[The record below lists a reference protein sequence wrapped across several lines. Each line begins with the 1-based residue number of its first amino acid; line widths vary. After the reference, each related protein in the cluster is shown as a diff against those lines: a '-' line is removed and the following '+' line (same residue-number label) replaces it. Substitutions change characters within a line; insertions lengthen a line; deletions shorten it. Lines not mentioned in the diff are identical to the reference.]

1 MRISGDEKTD
11 KELILL
17 ARSGEQEAF
26 SQLVERYQ
34 SLVKSI
40 AVRMVQ
46 NEEIARELAQEAIL
60 QAFLSMDRLR
70 NIERF
75 KSWLYGIV
83 INVCRSYLRDQKVDV
98 LSLENLP
105 GGWDMD
111 ARSPDPQEISEERER
126 HHLILSAIQGLSPIN
141 REAVYLYY
149 YRHLSL
155 QEIAKATGIS
165 VEAVKVRLHR
175 ARGQLRTRLLNLFPE
190 IEPVYSPEQRRKTMV
205 RVTIADIIKIDEAS
219 IVLLLDEA
227 GQRVLPIWI
236 GPYEALSI
244 AMGLREVTTPR
255 PMTYTFM
262 ISMMDALS
270 AELEE
275 VRVEA
280 LKEDTFYGVAKLRSN
295 DQVKE
300 LDARPSDVLALA
312 ARTGSPMYA
321 GDEVMER
328 AGIDISQKKVS
339 PALKAGKGI
348 DDLLRGF
355 EQEIRKP
362 STRSPEEREKGC
374 NRVAEYI
381 FSAAE

>member
-1 MRISGDEKTD
+1 
-11 KELILL
+11 
-17 ARSGEQEAF
+17 
-26 SQLVERYQ
+26 
-34 SLVKSI
+34 
-40 AVRMVQ
+40 
-46 NEEIARELAQEAIL
+46 
-60 QAFLSMDRLR
+60 
-70 NIERF
+70 
-75 KSWLYGIV
+75 
-83 INVCRSYLRDQKVDV
+83 
-98 LSLENLP
+98 
-105 GGWDMD
+105 
-111 ARSPDPQEISEERER
+111 
-126 HHLILSAIQGLSPIN
+126 
-141 REAVYLYY
+141 
-149 YRHLSL
+149 
-155 QEIAKATGIS
+155 
-165 VEAVKVRLHR
+165 
-175 ARGQLRTRLLNLFPE
+175 
-190 IEPVYSPEQRRKTMV
+190 MV
-205 RVTIADIIKIDEAS
+205 RVTIADIVKIDEAS

-244 AMGLREVTTPR
+244 AVGLREVTTPR
-255 PMTYTFM
+255 PMTYNFIVTM
-262 ISMMDALS
+262 IDALS

-339 PALKAGKGI
+339 PALKSGKGM

-355 EQEIRKP
+355 EEEMRKP
-362 STRSPEEREKGC
+362 STRTPEEREKGC